1 MAPKVVPPKSTA
13 VQPPAKPSRA
23 AAVRRKPASTSKTPV
38 APKST
43 PKATKAT
50 RAPKARDQKR
60 KKMIADAAKATADLR
75 PVIAKLEAMRPAD
88 GRRIWE
94 AVSSF
99 GRNPTFADA
108 EGLWNACIEYFRWVD
123 ENPLTEAKAFPTK
136 EEVRVEMF
144 PKQRAMTL
152 SGLCLFLDI
161 SVETWRGWKTE
172 GHALFRPD
180 FVAVIRRVDAIVF
193 EQKFSAAAAGLL
205 NANIISQELGLIQ
218 KTEVTGAEGGP
229 IQHTVKARVVMV
241 PPKVPAKVETKP
253 MKREGEE

>member
-1 MAPKVVPPKSTA
+1 MAPKAVPPKSTA

-23 AAVRRKPASTSKTPV
+23 AAVRRNPAS
-38 APKST
+38 APKAGEA
-43 PKATKAT
+43 PKATPKSAKAT
-50 RAPKARDQKR
+50 RAPTARAQKR
-60 KKMIADAAKATADLR
+60 EKMIKDAEKASADLR
-75 PVIAKLEAMRPAD
+75 PVMEKLQAMRQPD

-99 GRNPTFADA
+99 GRTPTFADA
-108 EGLWNACIEYFRWVD
+108 SELWNACIEYFQWVD
-123 ENPLTEAKAFPTK
+123 ENPLTEAKAYPTK
-136 EEVRVEMF
+136 EEVRVELF
-144 PKQRAMTL
+144 PKMRAMTL

-161 SVETWRGWKTE
+161 SVETWRGWRTE
-172 GHALFRPD
+172 GHVLFRPD

-193 EQKFSAAAAGLL
+193 EQKFSAASAGLL